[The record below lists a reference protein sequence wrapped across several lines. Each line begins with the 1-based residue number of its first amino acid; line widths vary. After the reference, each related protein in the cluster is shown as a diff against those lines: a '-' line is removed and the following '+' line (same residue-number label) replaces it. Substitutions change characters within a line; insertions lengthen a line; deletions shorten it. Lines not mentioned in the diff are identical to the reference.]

1 MPDISYSVTVRVDK
15 GYLGDTF
22 SANNVTATMNI
33 DGMSGVT
40 LSLGTATS
48 SISTATLTSVGLG
61 MFRNLSTSS
70 SNTAQIGVVSSHTFY
85 PFSTLRGGE
94 VAVIRLAG
102 STDYA
107 ARAVSGTRLSVDITE
122 G

>member
-1 MPDISYSVTVRVDK
+1 MADISYGVTVRVDK
-15 GYLGDTF
+15 GYLNDTF
-22 SANNVTATMNI
+22 NASNVTATMNI

-40 LSLGTATS
+40 LALGTATS
-48 SISTATLTSVGLG
+48 SISTASLSSAGLA
-61 MFRNLSTSS
+61 MLRNLSTNSS
-70 SNTAQIGVVSSHTFY
+70 STAQIGVVSANTFY

-94 VAVIRLAG
+94 VAILRLAG

-107 ARAVSGTRLSVDITE
+107 AKAVSGTRLRVDITE